1 MDVPLPLAGAPG
13 ATVTGVRSADGALV
27 ALPTPPRLWEAVAAL
42 GLGHA
47 VGYLRLLQ
55 ASLLCF
61 DFGWLFVVDLLPSD
75 TRLWWSRLLRCAL
88 SRRCTSGQ
96 AHGAPMLG
104 PRHASLPALA
114 SLQTNTSTTQS
125 SCFDAVQVPPGSDS
139 LQQSKSAQ
147 PQPPAAESPPQP
159 SAAAADPFGGLLGG
173 LSAASEPQ
181 QAGSGGAGAEAA
193 EGHPAAAVP
202 AAEAGQPIQA
212 DGVAWV
218 PLQLV
223 LGLPLAPEP
232 LNELVCRNALVG
244 SL

>member
-1 MDVPLPLAGAPG
+1 M
-13 ATVTGVRSADGALV
+13 
-27 ALPTPPRLWEAVAAL
+27 
-42 GLGHA
+42 
-47 VGYLRLLQ
+47 
-55 ASLLCF
+55 
-61 DFGWLFVVDLLPSD
+61 
-75 TRLWWSRLLRCAL
+75 
-88 SRRCTSGQ
+88 
-96 AHGAPMLG
+96 
-104 PRHASLPALA
+104 
-114 SLQTNTSTTQS
+114 QS
-125 SCFDAVQVPPGSDS
+125 SWFDAAQVPPGSDS
-139 LQQSKSAQ
+139 LQQSKAAQ
-147 PQPPAAESPPQP
+147 PQPPAAEPPPQP
-159 SAAAADPFGGLLGG
+159 SAAAAAADPFGDLLGG

-212 DGVAWV
+212 DGAAWV